1 MAEVWVLNSTLQIT
15 KALSSAGGFTSNDET
30 FSLMKTTTD
39 GRLRF
44 YGASGNYMDVY
55 ANNAWVPGIGDYK
68 SVTFSEAQVGEF
80 RAWLESNATL
90 QEDTTVV
97 EYLTT
102 NIDLKKVANAIRAK
116 GGTTAKLS
124 FPDGFTLAI
133 SNIPTGA
140 PGGAAKETWVLNN
153 IVLIAPTQHFT
164 AEFVS
169 DGQTFQTIS
178 RVGGNLCYNTTA
190 VGGGNIPQI
199 TKWFNQ
205 AYRKL
210 TFDTPPTGDLL
221 TWLQANGV
229 KQPDDTAVQD
239 TKALT
244 ITSNGTVSVTPDAP
258 YDALKKVD
266 VTVNVASG
274 GGSPTDP
281 YIEYTSL
288 DSSGRVF
295 TAKFRGTIVPEH
307 AFSYLAE
314 LTSVDMPDNVI
325 AIGDN
330 GFYRCPKLSLTSL
343 PPGITSLGDYAFSD
357 CSKLALTSLPS
368 GITSIG
374 DQAFRDCSSL
384 ALTSLPSKVTSIGD
398 YTFRNCGRVALTSLP
413 SGITSIGDFAFLN
426 CGQLSLTALPSGI
439 TSIGQYAF
447 NNCPRLALTTLPSG
461 ITSLPTA
468 AFQYCPKLAL
478 TTFPSGMTS
487 IGAYAFRQGTG
498 LASITLPPALTSIGD
513 FAFANCTGLET
524 VRFTSTVSSIPN
536 GVFSGCTKLSTIYVP
551 WSQGQV
557 ANAPWGASN
566 ATIVYDY
573 TEN

>member
-90 QEDTTVV
+90 QEDTAVV

-124 FPDGFTLAI
+124 FPDGFALAI
-133 SNIPTGA
+133 SNISTGA
-140 PGGAAKETWVLNN
+140 PGSAAKETWVLNN

-239 TKALT
+239 SKALT

-295 TAKFRGTIVPEH
+295 TAKFRGTLVPEY
-307 AFSYLAE
+307 AFANLAE

-325 AIGDN
+325 AISDN
-330 GFYRCPKLSLTSL
+330 GFYRCQKLSLTSL
-343 PPGITSLGDYAFSD
+343 PSGITSLGDYAFAD

-374 DQAFRDCSSL
+374 DYAFRDCPSL
-384 ALTSLPSKVTSIGD
+384 ALTTLPSGITSIGD
-398 YTFRNCGRVALTSLP
+398 YAFRNCTKMALTSLP

-426 CGQLSLTALPSGI
+426 CYQLSLTTLPSGI

-447 NNCPRLALTTLPSG
+447 NNCPRLALTSLPSG

-478 TTFPSGMTS
+478 TTFPSGLIS
-487 IGAYAFRQGTG
+487 IGDYVFRNCTS

-513 FAFANCTGLET
+513 YAFSNCTGLET
-524 VRFTSTVSSIPN
+524 VKFTSTVSSIPG
-536 GVFSGCTKLSTIYVP
+536 GVFSECTKLSTIYVP